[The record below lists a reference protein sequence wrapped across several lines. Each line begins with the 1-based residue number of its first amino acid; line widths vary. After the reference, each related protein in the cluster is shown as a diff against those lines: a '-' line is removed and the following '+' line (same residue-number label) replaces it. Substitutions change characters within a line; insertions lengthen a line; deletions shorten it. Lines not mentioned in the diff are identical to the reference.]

1 MNLFLVGTIIFVL
14 VYLVLNW
21 FVKTSSKAIAQGARK
36 FILILSLI
44 LAVLLAYAG
53 RFLFSLPLVL
63 IFLNALKIKGLTTFQ
78 IFQLWRLIQYLR
90 STGRF
95 SYGSGTGS
103 GVTSITINESYKILG
118 LKKGCTKNEVIKA
131 ATKLQKKIHPDM
143 NREMNTERLSQ
154 LVNEAKD
161 RILKE
166 EFS

>member
-21 FVKTSSKAIAQGARK
+21 FVRTSSKAIAKGARK
-36 FILILSLI
+36 FILILSLV

>member
-21 FVKTSSKAIAQGARK
+21 FVRTSSKAIAKGARK
-36 FILILSLI
+36 FILILSLV

-53 RFLFSLPLVL
+53 RFLFSFPLVL
-63 IFLNALKIKGLTTFQ
+63 IFLNALKIKGLSTFQ

-95 SYGSGTGS
+95 SYGPGAGKSTNTIT
-103 GVTSITINESYKILG
+103 VTESYKILG

-143 NREMNTERLSQ
+143 NREMDTERLSQ

-166 EFS
+166 EFN

>member
-21 FVKTSSKAIAQGARK
+21 FVKTSSKAIAKGTKK
-36 FILILSLI
+36 FILILSLV

-53 RFLFSLPLVL
+53 KFLFSLPLVL
-63 IFLNALKIKGLTTFQ
+63 IFLNALKIKGLSTFQ

-95 SYGSGTGS
+95 SFGSR
-103 GVTSITINESYKILG
+103 TSTELNTITINESYKILG
-118 LKKGCTKNEVIKA
+118 IKKGCRKNEVIKA

-143 NREMNTERLSQ
+143 NRDMNTERLSQ
-154 LVNEAKD
+154 LVNEARD
-161 RILKE
+161 QILKE
-166 EFS
+166 DFN

>member
-1 MNLFLVGTIIFVL
+1 MNLFLVGTIIFFL

-21 FVKTSSKAIAQGARK
+21 FVRTSSKAIAKGARK
-36 FILILSLI
+36 FILIISLV

-63 IFLNALKIKGLTTFQ
+63 IFLNALKIKGLSTFQ

-95 SYGSGTGS
+95 SYGSGTGNRAN
-103 GVTSITINESYKILG
+103 TITVDESYKILG
-118 LKKGCTKNEVIKA
+118 LKKGCTKEEVIKA
-131 ATKLQKKIHPDM
+131 ATKLQKKIHPDV
-143 NREMNTERLSQ
+143 NRDVNTERLSQ

-161 RILKE
+161 IILKE
-166 EFS
+166 NLN

>member
-36 FILILSLI
+36 FILILSLV
-44 LAVLLAYAG
+44 LAVLLVFAG

-63 IFLNALKIKGLTTFQ
+63 IFLNALKIKGLSTFQ

-95 SYGSGTGS
+95 SYGPSSGLKPS
-103 GVTSITINESYKILG
+103 SITIDESYKILG
-118 LKKGCTKNEVIKA
+118 LERGCKKNEVLKA
-131 ATKLQKKIHPDM
+131 STKLQKKIHPDM
-143 NREMNTERLSQ
+143 NRDMNTERLSQ

-161 RILKE
+161 RIVKE
-166 EFS
+166 DFS